1 MLGIKVNSVSKK
13 LDNRSNVVNVLTQK
27 ITPERLFRIP
37 ERLYQDWR
45 IANLLKNWREV
56 LYSKLTGKSVNTI
69 KFRSGMVLHS
79 PPEVSLNFLFHEVWL
94 DKIYCPPG
102 YEIEKDNI
110 VVDIGAN
117 IGVFAAYAA
126 TCASN
131 VEVLAFEPF
140 PENVSWLRK
149 NVSESNLSNVT
160 VYQQA
165 VAGVTEERTLQ
176 VSNSWIEHSLSET
189 ADEKSETADEN
200 EQNLHV
206 QCRSFND
213 VMKPIP
219 RCDLLKIDCEGSE
232 YEIFYTSTTETLKKV
247 RRIVGEFH
255 PRDKD
260 KKNGKA
266 LCNYLESKGFDIT
279 HFVTFENETG
289 IFCATNNV
297 FCNN

>member
-1 MLGIKVNSVSKK
+1 
-13 LDNRSNVVNVLTQK
+13 VNVLTQK
-27 ITPERLFRIP
+27 ITSERLSRIP
-37 ERLYQDWR
+37 KRVCQDWR
-45 IANLLKNWREV
+45 IARLLKNWREV
-56 LYSKLTGKSVNTI
+56 LYSKLTGKPVDTI
-69 KFRSGMVLHS
+69 KFRSGTVLHS
-79 PPEVSLNFLFHEVWL
+79 PPQVSLKFLFQEVWL

-140 PENVSWLRK
+140 PENVCWLRK

-176 VSNSWIEHSLSET
+176 VSNSWIEHSLSGT
-189 ADEKSETADEN
+189 AGEKSETVDEN

-206 QCRSFND
+206 QCQSLND

-232 YEIFYTSTTETLKKV
+232 YEILYTSTNETLKKV

-255 PRDKD
+255 PRNKD

-266 LCNYLESKGFDIT
+266 LRNYLESKGFDVT
-279 HFVTFENETG
+279 HFMTFENEEG
-289 IFCATNNV
+289 IFCATNNSGL
-297 FCNN
+297 